1 MHLSISAAEWRTFL
15 QIADDTFERKHV
27 PMHARRDL
35 REILAG
41 FQQQCVLPA
50 GRLAPPDP
58 GAPRPHP
65 STLGTTF
72 HRLGGVYPIA
82 QFADR
87 LVDALAAPAGPGADI
102 GVKLEPVDDPA
113 STRHPPGLKYLL
125 TEMLCSAA
133 GGKEVVTARGF
144 EEAKL
149 GVPAA
154 NWPAFCAL
162 VTQHAATVFPTA
174 HHRAA
179 VLQLVSDLRPELCS
193 GALLKRDDSDA
204 DVRSRKLKA
213 FEAAGFERLD
223 ALAALAQ
230 RDDDEEKGME
240 LLLTGWRPDQDAAD
254 AARAA
259 AAEEPKCPFGF
270 GAGGGGGGDDEKW
283 RVVGAPALAPALAET
298 VKTMSERAGQSAEA
312 IAELLKLDLE
322 AVKATLNP
330 PEAAPDAGPE
340 PLPPGLAE
348 AARTMAARGVTAE
361 QIADMLKVEA
371 ASVEVTLHPPAVA
384 GAAMY
389 KVVGDPMQLRLDE
402 LLEEEV
408 DLCCPVTLVLFAD
421 PVTAK
426 DGFVYERSAVEAMT
440 ANPNPNPS

>member
-50 GRLAPPDP
+50 GRPAPPDP

-162 VTQHAATVFPTA
+162 ATQHAAIPTRSTTPSSRRSSPPTRNSGPPLPSRDTA
-174 HHRAA
+174 PRY
-179 VLQLVSDLRPELCS
+179 SIPRRPS
-193 GALLKRDDSDA
+193 ARP
-204 DVRSRKLKA
+204 RSRRCAPPPPSRTSRSTSSPPLSWRRIA
-213 FEAAGFERLD
+213 IRD
-223 ALAALAQ
+223 APSGYW
-230 RDDDEEKGME
+230 RR
-240 LLLTGWRPDQDAAD
+240 WRPPVPPKPG
-254 AARAA
+254 
-259 AAEEPKCPFGF
+259 EE
-270 GAGGGGGGDDEKW
+270 
-283 RVVGAPALAPALAET
+283 
-298 VKTMSERAGQSAEA
+298 
-312 IAELLKLDLE
+312 
-322 AVKATLNP
+322 
-330 PEAAPDAGPE
+330 
-340 PLPPGLAE
+340 
-348 AARTMAARGVTAE
+348 
-361 QIADMLKVEA
+361 
-371 ASVEVTLHPPAVA
+371 
-384 GAAMY
+384 
-389 KVVGDPMQLRLDE
+389 
-402 LLEEEV
+402 
-408 DLCCPVTLVLFAD
+408 
-421 PVTAK
+421 
-426 DGFVYERSAVEAMT
+426 
-440 ANPNPNPS
+440 